1 MQADDLKLRV
11 ERKFVPEALSLNDAL
26 TLVRQHPALFR
37 EAYPPRWVNNLYFD
51 TPDLRL
57 YKEHVQGVS
66 HRTKIR
72 IRWYG
77 QFNGPIERPAF
88 EIKRRF
94 GTTSGKEVS
103 DFPPFAINGQLPRET
118 ILTARNCEQLA
129 ESARLALSG
138 LDVVLGNRYRRF
150 YFLSADGAVRLTV
163 DCDLQFCGFGE
174 FGNRLHGMQPAAT
187 RLVIELKYDPANAD
201 QAAFVAAQFPFRPT
215 RCSKYVIGVTQL
227 FT

>member
-1 MQADDLKLRV
+1 MQADGLKLRV
-11 ERKFVPEALSLNDAL
+11 ERKFVPEALSLDDAL

-37 EAYPPRWVNNLYFD
+37 ETYPPRCVNNLYFD

-57 YKEHVQGVS
+57 YREHVQGVS

-77 QFNGPIERPAF
+77 QFTGPVDRPAF

-94 GTTSGKEVS
+94 GTTSGKEVFG
-103 DFPPFAINGQLPRET
+103 FPPFSMNGQLPREA
-118 ILTARNCEQLA
+118 IVAARDCEKLA
-129 ESARLALSG
+129 EAARLALNG
-138 LDVVLGNRYRRF
+138 LDVVLGNRYKRF
-150 YFLSADGAVRLTV
+150 YFLSADGTVRLTV

-174 FGNRLHGMQPAAT
+174 FGGLLREMQPAAT
-187 RLVIELKYDPANAD
+187 QLIIELKYDPANAD
-201 QAAFVAAQFPFRPT
+201 QAAFVAGQFPFRPT
-215 RCSKYVIGVTQL
+215 RCSKYVIGITQL